1 MFKFEKCCLEI
12 NTVVPIFFFLEMGD
26 LLLQCANLFVFTCM
40 NLTKDTVRNTTNSEI
55 HLLTQGEGVKQR
67 NGNIISLYTV
77 FYLLQ

>member
-12 NTVVPIFFFLEMGD
+12 NTVVPFFFFLEMGD
-26 LLLQCANLFVFTCM
+26 LLQCGNLFVFICR

-55 HLLTQGEGVKQR
+55 HLLTQGDRVKQR
-67 NGNIISLYTV
+67 NRKIISLYTV